1 MVHIRC
7 NLGIAKPQLCV
18 GRLAQCVSDLTPP
31 AIAMETRSALVPAF
45 SGASTVHVTC
55 PTEAF
60 ANAGPECALTVFC
73 TVESN
78 AGDCVLIEK
87 CLASVFFFFLQ
98 STLQCKSKLAY
109 TSRLQ
114 HYEYTYTTHR
124 SIGGLATQIVPKARK

>member
-1 MVHIRC
+1 M
-7 NLGIAKPQLCV
+7 
-18 GRLAQCVSDLTPP
+18 
-31 AIAMETRSALVPAF
+31 PAF

-87 CLASVFFFFLQ
+87 CLASVFFFLQ

>member
-1 MVHIRC
+1 M
-7 NLGIAKPQLCV
+7 
-18 GRLAQCVSDLTPP
+18 
-31 AIAMETRSALVPAF
+31 PAF

-87 CLASVFFFFLQ
+87 CLASVFFFFFSQ
-98 STLQCKSKLAY
+98 HCSVRASWPIRADCSTMNTLTPL
-109 TSRLQ
+109 
-114 HYEYTYTTHR
+114 
-124 SIGGLATQIVPKARK
+124 IVASAV